1 MFPLLFIEIQGN
13 CPYEFYAAREV
24 VIKAGFNYENIREDR
39 YQSSRYG
46 LIFEKILDE
55 LLKEMG
61 IHYKKYSHKQWNPDY
76 LLNNNV

>member
-1 MFPLLFIEIQGN
+1 MVGGEGSGLSD
-13 CPYEFYAAREV
+13 CYAAREV

-55 LLKEMG
+55 LLKEIG

-76 LLNNNV
+76 LSNNNV